1 MAVTKPSVKL
11 ATLGA
16 ALVVCLFY
24 LLASPPSAAAAQ
36 SFRVAPVEDPSA
48 VRLLPAT
55 AWPPPES
62 DQGQMLL
69 KLSYLRGLLDAL
81 QYVEVA
87 PRTAGRVLEK
97 LKGMNLHE
105 LAAAIDRYYL
115 LDPRRR
121 DLPPASVLFRILPAS
136 RGKPEP
142 SLIKPR
148 PRMNQP
154 ASDGPGAAPR

>member
-1 MAVTKPSVKL
+1 MAVTKPSVKMT
-11 ATLGA
+11 APVTTLV
-16 ALVVCLFY
+16 LLLFCLIAF
-24 LLASPPSAAAAQ
+24 PPKTRAAQ
-36 SFRVAPVEDPSA
+36 SFQVAPVKDPSA

-105 LAAAIDRYYL
+105 IAAAIDRYYL

-148 PRMNQP
+148 PQMKQP
-154 ASDGPGAAPR
+154 ATGGPGAAPR

>member
-1 MAVTKPSVKL
+1 MAVTKPSVKMTIP
-11 ATLGA
+11 AA
-16 ALVVCLFY
+16 ALGLVLFC
-24 LLASPPSAAAAQ
+24 LLASPPAAKATPP
-36 SFRVAPVEDPSA
+36 FLVAPVTDPST

-87 PRTAGRVLEK
+87 PSTAGRVLER
-97 LKGMNLHE
+97 LKGMNLHQI
-105 LAAAIDRYYL
+105 AAAIDRYYL

-148 PRMNQP
+148 PQIKQP
-154 ASDGPGAAPR
+154 PTGGPATAPR